1 MVGGKKIWM
10 VTDRSLCGSESETL
24 RKPSAALVLGGQ
36 SARGDA
42 RLLKMPKHREMQAA
56 GVGWGFGEKA
66 VFQNPFFGF
75 WNPVYYFAC
84 SRRRRLAGVLNIQ

>member
-1 MVGGKKIWM
+1 M

-42 RLLKMPKHREMQAA
+42 RLLKMPKHREMQQQELVGALGKRRYFKTLFLVFGIRFTTSLVAVAA
-56 GVGWGFGEKA
+56 DSPE
-66 VFQNPFFGF
+66 
-75 WNPVYYFAC
+75 C
-84 SRRRRLAGVLNIQ
+84 

>member
-1 MVGGKKIWM
+1 M

-42 RLLKMPKHREMQAA
+42 RLLQMPKHREMQAA
-56 GVGWGFGEKA
+56 GVGWGLWGKGGISK
-66 VFQNPFFGF
+66 PFFWFLESGLLL
-75 WNPVYYFAC
+75 
-84 SRRRRLAGVLNIQ
+84 RL